1 MINKIGKM
9 ANENIIVKFQVE
21 GADKFNKDIEKSAD
35 VLLDMAK
42 ANKIADQSSDEL
54 AKVIGQ
60 TSNEL
65 QKLVK
70 EGKSS
75 TDEFKKL
82 SGTLKEQID
91 IYEKTKQEID
101 GMVKVTAKY
110 ATLLDN
116 IASGHT
122 NVSKAVKQV
131 KEDIQRL
138 TLVGK
143 ENTFEFEA
151 ATTTLKKLEKITSK
165 DSSVSMRSGIRATR
179 EELAK
184 MLLSGEA
191 NTAQLYKMAKAGG
204 ELTDAMGDANQ
215 AIAAMASDTFPL
227 DSLLQGV
234 QSITAGFQVA
244 EGTMALFGVENED
257 LQKSL
262 VRLNALMAITSGLQ
276 QLQNN
281 IQRTSTLTLGFN
293 IVMQKAYTLA
303 VGESTGAMKLF
314 RLALISTGIGAFVVL
329 LGVAVTA
336 FMKWSESSRQASKN
350 LKLLADVSKEAN
362 KNIEDERAELTKLVA
377 IAKNEN
383 LSKEQRKNAIKQINE
398 NYPEMLGNITLEN
411 IGTEKANELFKKQ
424 IQIIVDREKIK
435 LLSSKITQAQIDLEI
450 AKNGELL
457 STWTKLRIAINRF
470 FGATKDAD
478 RIKNEAITEKTTEI
492 ENTITSLT
500 TELNK
505 TLANLGNNVNEKT
518 VTNVKT
524 ATSKV
529 ATETKAVVEVAK
541 SELEIYKN
549 ELSALEKEL
558 EELQFKR
565 VRMPISKK
573 EEDRIKDLTADIQI
587 MKDVL
592 NSLTVQPSQPI
603 GFIQQLENSLTKTKE
618 ELEKLFNETISSGGA
633 IDFDD
638 TNVVELQDKIKSL
651 TNDLEFAKET
661 FNQLMNGDT
670 TTDDS
675 SEGGGSGDVIDK
687 KAERLKELTA
697 NMNSFAEKYQVIQSG
712 ISQATGLASE
722 LFARHTQKETQALD
736 DKLKRGVIS
745 QKQYDKEIAK
755 LKNEQARKEKRARTA
770 EAFAMIPMAILS
782 TFTNTTGGLIIKSIA
797 AGIAGAFALAT
808 AIMVATAPLPKY
820 RHGGQVFK
828 GNGFVKGRSHSEGGV
843 NAELEGN
850 EFVMKREAV
859 AMYGVNNFNK
869 LNNGLLRPDIFS
881 PNVSNYTNQLERID
895 YTKEFKKM
903 NEILEFIYQSTE
915 DGNNIAM
922 QVGKKLIAK
931 ENRDARRYN

>member
-35 VLLDMAK
+35 VILDVAK

-54 AKVIGQ
+54 AKSIGQ
-60 TSNEL
+60 TANQL
-65 QKLVK
+65 QILGK
-70 EGKSS
+70 EGKTS
-75 TDEFKKL
+75 TDEFNKL
-82 SGTLKEQID
+82 NTSLKGQISS
-91 IYEKTKQEID
+91 YEKVSA
-101 GMVKVTAKY
+101 G
-110 ATLLDN
+110 
-116 IASGHT
+116 T
-122 NVSKAVKQV
+122 N
-131 KEDIQRL
+131 
-138 TLVGK
+138 
-143 ENTFEFEA
+143 
-151 ATTTLKKLEKITSK
+151 
-165 DSSVSMRSGIRATR
+165 SMRSGIRATR
-179 EELAK
+179 EELSK

-204 ELTDAMGDANQ
+204 ELSDAMGDASQ
-215 AIAAMASDTFPL
+215 AISVMASDTFPL
-227 DSLLQGV
+227 DSMLQGV

-244 EGTMALFGVENED
+244 EGAMALFGVENED

-276 QLQNN
+276 QLQNSL
-281 IQRTSTLTLGFN
+281 QKTSAMSLGFN
-293 IVMQKAYTLA
+293 VVMQKAYTLA
-303 VGESTGAMKLF
+303 VGESSGAMKIF

-424 IQIIVDREKIK
+424 IQILVDREKIK
-435 LLSSKITQAQIDLEI
+435 LLSSKIAQAEIDKENI
-450 AKNGELL
+450 KNGELL
-457 STWTKLRIAINRF
+457 STWTKSRIAINRF

-478 RIKNEAITEKTTEI
+478 RIKNEAIKEQTKGI
-492 ENTITSLT
+492 EATITTLT

-505 TLANLGNNVNEKT
+505 TLAKLGNNVNEKT
-518 VTNVKT
+518 ATNVKT

-549 ELSALEKEL
+549 KLSALEKEL

-573 EEDRIKDLTADIQI
+573 EEDRIKDLTAEIQI

-592 NSLTVQPSQPI
+592 NSLTDQPSQPI

-651 TNDLEFAKET
+651 TSDLEFAKET

-903 NEILEFIYQSTE
+903 KEILEFIYQSTE

-931 ENRDARRYN
+931 ENKDARRYN